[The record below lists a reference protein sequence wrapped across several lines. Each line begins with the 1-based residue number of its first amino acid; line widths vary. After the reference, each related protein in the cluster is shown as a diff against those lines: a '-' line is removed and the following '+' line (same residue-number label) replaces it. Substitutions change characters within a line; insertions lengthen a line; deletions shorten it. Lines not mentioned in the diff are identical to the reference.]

1 MGFHKTWS
9 SNSVLGFNALWL
21 WDSCR
26 SIKNFDEGISGLNMY
41 KLIEISMDEPSVN
54 WKFMKAVVANR
65 EEAELTQLIDA
76 GTHFVFSFRFS
87 NSFTHI
93 LYSNK
98 GFFKFKVELYYTI
111 YWTKLN
117 IEHYRSL

>member
-1 MGFHKTWS
+1 
-9 SNSVLGFNALWL
+9 
-21 WDSCR
+21 
-26 SIKNFDEGISGLNMY
+26 
-41 KLIEISMDEPSVN
+41 MDELSVN

-117 IEHYRSL
+117 IGHYRPL